1 MGVEL
6 ASLGINLNFAP
17 TVDIDSNPRNPVI
30 GPRAF
35 GRTADEVIPAAH
47 AFLTAM
53 ERDGVLGCPKH
64 YPGHGDTPA
73 DSHHALPVVDAD
85 LATLRSRELQ
95 PFASLARDASMI
107 MTAHV
112 RFPAIDPVSPATMSA
127 RLIRSALRE
136 ELGLAGRG
144 VR

>member
-35 GRTADEVIPAAH
+35 GRSADEVIPAAH

-53 ERDGVLGCPKH
+53 
-64 YPGHGDTPA
+64 
-73 DSHHALPVVDAD
+73 
-85 LATLRSRELQ
+85 
-95 PFASLARDASMI
+95 
-107 MTAHV
+107 
-112 RFPAIDPVSPATMSA
+112 
-127 RLIRSALRE
+127 
-136 ELGLAGRG
+136 
-144 VR
+144 